1 MKTKSE
7 KRRENVGA
15 SSVSL
20 QTILSNEGRFGKGG
34 FPLINERAF
43 SFINNNDK
51 IAAEVNVKIG
61 DSAGFG
67 VNFGRRLKDA
77 STAE

>member
-34 FPLINERAF
+34 FPLINEGRFPLLIITTKSPPRLTSKSAIRPVLALT
-43 SFINNNDK
+43 SD
-51 IAAEVNVKIG
+51 G
-61 DSAGFG
+61 D
-67 VNFGRRLKDA
+67 
-77 STAE
+77 

>member
-34 FPLINERAF
+34 FYL
-43 SFINNNDK
+43 INNNDK

>member
-20 QTILSNEGRFGKGG
+20 QTILSNEGRFGKGV
-34 FPLINERAF
+34 F
-43 SFINNNDK
+43 SLVNNNDK
-51 IAAEVNVKIG
+51 IAADVNVKIG
-61 DSAGFG
+61 DSTGFG
-67 VNFGRRLKDA
+67 VNFGRRL
-77 STAE
+77 